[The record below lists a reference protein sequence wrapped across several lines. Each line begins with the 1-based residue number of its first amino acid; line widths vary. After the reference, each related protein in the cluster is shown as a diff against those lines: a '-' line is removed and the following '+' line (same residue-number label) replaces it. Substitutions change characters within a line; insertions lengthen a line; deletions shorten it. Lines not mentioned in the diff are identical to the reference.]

1 MENLDTKTLPVLLD
15 MKVEITV
22 RLGTGLLSMREML
35 VLSPETV
42 VQLDQRANDPVG
54 IYVNGTLLARGDVV
68 VVEDHFGIKITDMV
82 EPKNA

>member
-22 RLGTGLLSMREML
+22 RLGTCQLPMREML
-35 VLSPETV
+35 ILSPDTV

-54 IYVNGTLLARGDVV
+54 IYINGTLLARGDVV
-68 VVEDHFGIKITDMV
+68 VVEDHFGVKILELI
-82 EPKNA
+82 EPKDA